1 MNSNAAVAL
10 YLLRTS
16 EEPMTT
22 TDVAEVVFSPSDN
35 EEVRNAERKVRY
47 YFEDGYDHLV
57 ETVEDGSNTEYV
69 VNDDKVWVGNGMMH
83 VSTTDDE
90 VIKVG
95 FGDVLVYMDDCGVP
109 QTVQLENKDVAP
121 TVTPSTSDVETDF

>member
-22 TDVAEVVFSPSDN
+22 TDVAEVVFAPSDN
-35 EEVRNAERKVRY
+35 DEVRNAERKIRY

-57 ETVEDGSNTEYV
+57 ETVEDGPNTEYV
-69 VNDDKVWVGNGMMH
+69 VNGNKVWVGNGMMH

-95 FGDVLVYMDDCGVP
+95 FGDVLVYMDDSGVP
-109 QTVQLENKDVAP
+109 QTVQLENNEVTP